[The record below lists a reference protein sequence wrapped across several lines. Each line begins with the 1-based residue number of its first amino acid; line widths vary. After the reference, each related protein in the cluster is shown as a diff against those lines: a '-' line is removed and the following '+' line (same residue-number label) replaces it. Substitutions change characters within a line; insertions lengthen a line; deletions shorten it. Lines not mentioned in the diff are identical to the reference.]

1 MSGDDAPAG
10 GEGARLP
17 LEVRVLVPEWVRDVV
32 DWDRAYV
39 DDTAKARLAIRLSAE
54 NVARGTGGPFGAAV
68 VEAATGRLVAVGMNR
83 VVPLHSA
90 VLHGEIVAL
99 MMAQRHVA
107 SFSLAAPGLATHE
120 LVTSCD
126 PCAMCLGAILW
137 SGVKRVVC
145 AAAREDATRLRFDEG
160 PVFPASYA
168 YLRDRGIT
176 FAHGVCREEA
186 VAVLEEYRRRSGVI
200 YNP

>member
-1 MSGDDAPAG
+1 MSGPGESG
-10 GEGARLP
+10 GGGARPP
-17 LEVRVLVPEWVRDVV
+17 LDVHVLVPEWVRDVV
-32 DWDRAYV
+32 DWDRAYLG
-39 DDTAKARLAIRLSAE
+39 DEEKARLAIRLAAE
-54 NVARGTGGPFGAAV
+54 NVTRGTGGPFGAAV
-68 VEAATGRLVAVGMNR
+68 VEAGTGRLVAVGMNS
-83 VVPLHSA
+83 VVRLHNA

-99 MMAQRHVA
+99 MLAQRRLA
-107 SFSLAAPGLATHE
+107 SFSLAAPGLPTHE

-168 YLRDRGIT
+168 YLRDRGVA
-176 FAHGVCREEA
+176 FVHRVCREEA
-186 VAVLEEYRRRSGVI
+186 VTVMEEYRRRSGVI